1 MSQTGLST
9 TTPPKLPTIT
19 DLYEDK
25 ELALKESQL
34 AVILN
39 SPPSPAWIKQHP
51 IYKTDYLPIERVE
64 WLMTR
69 IFGRWRVEILDTKL
83 MVNSVVVTVRVH
95 YRDPLTGEWEWMD
108 GIGAKELQ
116 MNSGSNPTD
125 ITQIKGTALVLACP
139 IAETSAQKDAC
150 EKLGKIFGK
159 DLNRKDNLDYSD
171 VSAKFAKDDK
181 YAALLNEG
189 GKGE

>member
-1 MSQTGLST
+1 ML
-9 TTPPKLPTIT
+9 TIN

-25 ELALKESQL
+25 ELAVKDSQL

-39 SPPSPAWIKQHP
+39 SPPQKAWIKQHP
-51 IYKTDYLPIERVE
+51 VYKTDYLPIERVE

-69 IFGRWRVEILDTKL
+69 IFGRWRVEVLDSKL
-83 MVNSVVVTVRVH
+83 MVNAVVVTVRVH

-125 ITQIKGTALVLACP
+125 ISQIKGTALVLACP
-139 IAETSAQKDAC
+139 IAETNAQKDAC

-171 VSAKFAKDDK
+171 IGDKFTKDER
-181 YAALLNEG
+181 YANLLGEG
-189 GKGE
+189 GAK